1 MSSAPDSGR
10 ATGPETS
17 IIIGVGHS
25 ERQDD
30 GVGPYVAQA
39 LHRRGLPAVGH
50 EGDGTGLLDLW
61 ESRPACIV
69 VDAVADAAVPGTL
82 RVFTDFD
89 SPRFARAAFVHSTH
103 RLGLPEA
110 IALGRMLGRLPARL
124 VVIGITGRAFDFG
137 NRLSPPVAAAAE
149 QLIDRLAARDPFG
162 DDVLAGLAGRSMLN
176 RQI

>member
-1 MSSAPDSGR
+1 MSSAPDG
-10 ATGPETS
+10 G

-39 LHRRGLPAVGH
+39 LHRRGLPAVRH

-69 VDAVADAAVPGTL
+69 VDAMADAAAPGAL
-82 RVFTDFD
+82 RFFTEFD
-89 SPRFARAAFVHSTH
+89 GPGFARAAFVHSTH

-110 IALGRMLGRLPARL
+110 IALGRTLGRLPTRL
-124 VVIGITGRAFDFG
+124 VVIGITGSAFDFG
-137 NRLSPPVAAAAE
+137 RRLSPPVAAAAE
-149 QLIDRLAARDPFG
+149 QLINRLATEDPFG
-162 DDVLAGLAGRSMLN
+162 DDIFAGTAA
-176 RQI
+176 I